1 MYNKVVVPLD
11 GSRLAEVALPHL
23 ETIAKGCGV
32 KEILLV
38 SVTQRVKG
46 QVIAGGVHENVR
58 EHAGEIRDDQPP
70 VKAGT
75 AAGNVIYSIAT
86 PGRQQV
92 PMTLGRMA
100 RSAAIYL
107 DGIGAQ
113 LEKKGFDVTFSVLVG
128 KPSEEILRYA
138 EAQKADLI
146 VMASRGKSGISQW
159 DTGNIASK
167 VVKAAKMPV
176 LLIKPG
182 PGFKETKP
190 KRRGVAI

>member
-1 MYNKVVVPLD
+1 MYKKVLIPLD

-23 ETIAKGCGV
+23 EVIARGCGAQ
-32 KEILLV
+32 EILLV

-46 QVIAGGVHENVR
+46 QVMAGQVQENVR
-58 EHAGEIRDDQPP
+58 EHVGEIRDNRPP
-70 VKAGT
+70 APVGT
-75 AAGNVIYSIAT
+75 AQIQPIFSTAT

-92 PMTLGRMA
+92 PMTLGKMA

-113 LEKKGFDVTFSVLVG
+113 LDKKGFNVTFSVLVG
-128 KPSEEILRYA
+128 KPAEEIVRYA

-146 VMASRGKSGISQW
+146 IMASRGKSGISRW

-167 VVKAAKMPV
+167 VVKTAKVPV

-182 PGFKETKP
+182 PDFKETKP
-190 KRRGVAI
+190 KRRGVAL

>member
-23 ETIAKGCGV
+23 EVIARGCGV

-46 QVIAGGVHENVR
+46 QVIAGPVQENVR

-113 LEKKGFDVTFSVLVG
+113 LEKKGFNVTAHVLVG
-128 KPSEEILRYA
+128 KPSEEIVRYA

-190 KRRGVAI
+190 KRRGVAL